1 MGRIEPGRP
10 TGAGIGGGR
19 PALGLLVLLTL
30 VVGGCRGAEA
40 PECPPGAA
48 GCQCTE
54 PFAARGCAPGLV
66 CLVGLCLGGEVP
78 VPDGY
83 LFTAEALDDEDRI
96 DGILKDRIDLA
107 PGMVVVDI
115 GAGDGFFTRH
125 AARRV
130 SPGGRVWAT
139 DIDPAALESI
149 RESIEAAPDRAVLDA
164 AITQRLAR
172 TPWDTALEDL
182 PDGSADLVAMFR
194 VFTFQIADHA
204 KNLDYLREIA
214 RKVRP
219 GGAPRLPHRL
229 GQLQPLSSL
238 PRAVDAGSGVH
249 RSAPRDPHA
258 GAHPGDGRDLGL
270 GCRERP
276 RPDGPHVPGL
286 HPGLR
291 AGRSVHRTGTGMT
304 LPRHLFS
311 GTRYPCRMA
320 VRTGEEGRTC
330 GDEWS

>member
-219 GGAPRLPHRL
+219 GGRLVYHIDWVNFSRYRL
-229 GQLQPLSSL
+229 YLVLL
-238 PRAVDAGSGVH
+238 MRAAGFTGALHEIPMPEHIPEMVETWDWGAESV
-249 RSAPRDPHA
+249 RDPMVPMFR
-258 GAHPGDGRDLGL
+258 GFILVFERGGVSTGPGQG
-270 GCRERP
+270 
-276 RPDGPHVPGL
+276 
-286 HPGLR
+286 
-291 AGRSVHRTGTGMT
+291 
-304 LPRHLFS
+304 
-311 GTRYPCRMA
+311 
-320 VRTGEEGRTC
+320 
-330 GDEWS
+330 